1 MFENNDPN
9 FSLKKFNINKIV
21 DNAAICMVA
30 KRGSGKSWLVRDILQ
45 KKSDIPGGIIIAPTD
60 KLSGFYNDIY
70 PSSYIYYEY
79 DSNILGN
86 LFYRQGL
93 IIDKN
98 KDREKIGKK
107 ELDPRAMLIMDDCL
121 AQKSTWLKDQNILEL
136 MQNGRHYKITYILT
150 MQYSLGISPELR
162 SNFDYIFLLG
172 EDIINNRKKLY
183 DHYAGMFPTFDF
195 FQKAFMQ
202 CTANFGCMVIDNR
215 SRSPELTEKVFWYK
229 ADEPGDFNFGHKQF
243 VNYHERMYDENW
255 NKRIPVFNINNLI
268 KKKKI
273 KKC

>member
-1 MFENNDPN
+1 
-9 FSLKKFNINKIV
+9 
-21 DNAAICMVA
+21 MVA

-150 MQYSLGISPELR
+150 VQYSLGISPELR

-183 DHYAGMFPTFDF
+183 DHYVGMFPTFDF

-229 ADEPGDFNFGHKQF
+229 ADEPGDFNF
-243 VNYHERMYDENW
+243 
-255 NKRIPVFNINNLI
+255 
-268 KKKKI
+268 
-273 KKC
+273 